1 MLFASFCV
9 QDPAALLY
17 IPVLGPVE
25 IELKEF
31 NARGALVVVA

>member
-17 IPVLGPVE
+17 ILGPVE